1 MAEASSI
8 DAGMEQE
15 RLARPITSRPAGA
28 TPAPATTAPTETARG
43 SDGCASPVAEPPSP
57 SAAAS
62 PDWLTPMI
70 AWARE
75 AAAERRETIPSQ
87 EPVFGAYGT
96 ATAALRIAFARLEA
110 GEPFEQLRDVLVRGL
125 LGAEALMGDVH
136 LTCAIAV
143 IRQHETLKAQ
153 IAAGHYLVP
162 GDFWQGHVYRN
173 RCACGR
179 RFERMGAPCMSD
191 AEQHVRVMQLPN
203 VNSSECDCRGNRDAI
218 PVWDGRCGGCGA
230 VLYGSALAGRKGAA

>member
-1 MAEASSI
+1 MA
-8 DAGMEQE
+8 DAI
-15 RLARPITSRPAGA
+15 A
-28 TPAPATTAPTETARG
+28 TAPTETSRG

-70 AWARE
+70 HWARV
-75 AAAERRETIPSQ
+75 AAADRRESLPGQ

-125 LGAEALMGDVH
+125 LGAEALMGEAY
-136 LTCAIAV
+136 LTSAIAV
-143 IRQHETLKAQ
+143 ICQHETLKAQ
-153 IAAGHYLVP
+153 VAAGHYLVT
-162 GDFWQGHVYRN
+162 GQYWQGRWYDNKCH
-173 RCACGR
+173 CGR
-179 RFERMGAPCMSD
+179 TFERMGAPCMAD
-191 AEQHVRVMQLPN
+191 AENHVRVMQLPN
-203 VNSSECDCRGNRDAI
+203 VNSSECDCPGNRDAI
-218 PVWDGRCGGCGA
+218 HVWDGRCGGCGA